1 MRRGVRLGS
10 HAAAQAI
17 GRWHS
22 CYYDGPY
29 DDDDDCDE
37 IEEEEEEEESAEDAE
52 DREIAEAED
61 YWDKRKDDE
70 RDREREDKGA
80 TA

>member
-17 GRWHS
+17 GRWHN
-22 CYYDGPY
+22 CYYDGP

-37 IEEEEEEEESAEDAE
+37 IEEEEEDEESAEDAL
-52 DREIAEAED
+52 DREMAEAND
-61 YWDKRKDDE
+61 AWDKRRQDD
-70 RDREREDKGA
+70 RDREREAKKCE
-80 TA
+80 